1 MKIYQYLIN
10 GGNAF
15 IIVDSKK
22 MEANWSKKKV
32 NPEYFKTLKLSTF
45 RLQNRERL
53 NQIHI

>member
-1 MKIYQYLIN
+1 MRIYQYMIN

-32 NPEYFKTLKLSTF
+32 NPDYFKTLKLSNL
-45 RLQNRERL
+45 RLQNGER
-53 NQIHI
+53 